1 MNQWLAKLSAIVEV
15 LFHTN
20 GHRDVVSLPEES
32 GEGVSTFR
40 ADMQLSPHF
49 SLYELTATTNTSL
62 QEENRTL
69 TDDQVAKLIV
79 LAQQGEKIRTLV
91 NLPVVVHSGY
101 RCDALNGVIP
111 GSSSTS
117 QHPRCEALDLAIQGQ
132 SVDDT
137 FNALLAAAKS
147 GQFTFGQLIIEEAV
161 RSYGV
166 VRWVHCSVIGT
177 LDPSKVG
184 QVMKMNAGVD
194 GVTHYVMVD
203 KLDF

>member
-1 MNQWLAKLSAIVEV
+1 MNQWLAKLTAIVEM
-15 LFHTN
+15 LFSTN
-20 GHRDVVSLPEES
+20 GHREVVSLPVES
-32 GEGVSTFR
+32 GEGVASFR
-40 ADMQLSPHF
+40 TDMQLSPHF
-49 SLYELTATTNTSL
+49 SLYELTATANASL

-79 LAQQGEKIRTLV
+79 LAQQGEKIRAIV
-91 NLPVVVHSGY
+91 AMPVIVHSGY

-117 QHPRCEALDLAIQGQ
+117 QHPRCEALDLAVQGQ

-137 FNALLAAAKS
+137 FNALLAAAKA

-184 QVMKMNAGVD
+184 QVMTMNAGAD

>member
-1 MNQWLAKLSAIVEV
+1 MNQWLAKLSTIVEM

-20 GHRDVVSLPEES
+20 GHRDVVSLPEEA
-32 GEGVSTFR
+32 GEGVAMFR
-40 ADMQLSPHF
+40 SDVQLSPHF
-49 SLYELTATTNTSL
+49 SLYELTATANASL

-79 LAQQGEKIRTLV
+79 LAQQGEKIRELV
-91 NLPVVVHSGY
+91 NLPVTVHSGY

-117 QHPRCEALDLAIQGQ
+117 QHPRCEALDLAVQGQ

-137 FNALLAAAKS
+137 FNILLTAAKA

-184 QVMKMNAGVD
+184 QVMKMNAGAD
-194 GVTHYVMVD
+194 GITHYVMVD

>member
-1 MNQWLAKLSAIVEV
+1 MDQWLAKFSSIVEM

-20 GHRDVVSLPEES
+20 GYRNVVSLPEKS
-32 GEGVSTFR
+32 GEGVASFR
-40 ADMQLSPHF
+40 VDEQLSPHF
-49 SLYELTATTNTSL
+49 SLYELTATANGSL

-69 TDDQVAKLIV
+69 TDDQVVKLSA
-79 LAQQGEKIRTLV
+79 LAHHGEKIRALI
-91 NLPVVVHSGY
+91 NMPVIVHSGY
-101 RCDALNGVIP
+101 RCDTLNGVIP

-117 QHPRCEALDLAIQGQ
+117 QHPRCEALDLAAQGQ
-132 SVDDT
+132 SIDDT
-137 FNALLAAAKS
+137 FNVLLAAAKA

-177 LDPSKVG
+177 LNPSKVG
-184 QVMKMNAGVD
+184 QVMKMNAGAD
-194 GVTHYVMVD
+194 GVPHYEMVD